1 MVKEKGQTGTNH
13 RLHLI
18 AAMIAIMVL
27 LATTTGFDFYAKSL
41 ELRYIN
47 ALAPLNLHQMQVGS
61 ALQRAALQKSDILTV
76 FGSSELT
83 LLNTPYQSDKFFADY
98 PTGFTVINIADLG
111 VLSITLAQELA
122 ALGPDLR
129 GKKIVLSIMPGSF
142 FIGKR
147 NFIENNP
154 QHDFAMNFSLLHT
167 YETIFSPYLSF
178 GIKNEIAGRLLD
190 YDDTIR
196 KKDPFLYFAVANTA
210 RTSIQ
215 NRILYYLIWP
225 LGEAQTGILRLQDHA
240 EVVNYIWTHKIDP
253 DVQKKPRTIDWNQ
266 VRSEALA
273 EQKINTNNNPYGVEN
288 FLWWY
293 FDRIDL
299 PLPQGSVDATYR
311 KNLLNSSEWSDYK
324 LLLIVLKQLDAKP
337 LVLSRPLNV
346 PLWEVMGVTEGT
358 QDIFYTKLHTVTDP
372 FKMSLIDFRQYDS
385 DPYFSIDQGSHTSR
399 EGWVVINQALDEYFH
414 GQPGP

>member
-1 MVKEKGQTGTNH
+1 MRQ
-13 RLHLI
+13 RPHLT
-18 AAMIAIMVL
+18 AAIIAIMVL
-27 LATTTGFDFYAKSL
+27 LITLAGFNYYANSL

-47 ALAPLNLHQMQVGS
+47 ALAPLNLHQTQNGS
-61 ALQRAALQKSDILTV
+61 ALQRAALQKSDMLPI

-83 LLNTPYQSDKFFADY
+83 LLKTPYQADQFFANS

-111 VLSITLAQELA
+111 VLSITLAQQLA

-154 QHDFAMNFSLLHT
+154 THDFAMNFSRLHA

-178 GIKNEIAGRLLD
+178 GIKNEIADRLLD
-190 YDDTIR
+190 YRDTIQ
-196 KKDPFLYFAVANTA
+196 KDPFLYFAIMDTA

-215 NRILYYLIWP
+215 NRALYFLIWP
-225 LGEAQTGILRLQDHA
+225 LGELQTVILRLQDHA
-240 EVVNYIWTHKIDP
+240 EVVQYILSNNIDP
-253 DVQKKPRTIDWNQ
+253 DVQKIPQTIDWSKVQ
-266 VRSEALA
+266 SDALA
-273 EQKINTNNNPYGVEN
+273 EQKLNTNNNPYAVEN

-299 PLPQGSVDATYR
+299 PLPEGSVDETYK
-311 KNLLNSSEWSDYK
+311 KNLLNSAEWSDFK
-324 LLLIVLKQLDAKP
+324 LLLIVLKQLGAKP
-337 LVLSRPLNV
+337 LILSRPLNV
-346 PLWEVMGVTEGT
+346 HLWEVMGVTEKT
-358 QDIFYTKLHTVTDP
+358 QDIFYTKLHAVADP
-372 FKMSLIDFRQYDS
+372 FQMSLVDFRQYDS

-399 EGWVVINQALDEYFH
+399 EGWVIINQTLDAYFH
-414 GQPGP
+414 GRIGP